1 MAPEIPAVD
10 TELTTTIAAFVAAV
24 RESDALQRQL
34 RVATTADDLARVAN
48 AAGMALEPAQLVK
61 HYARLLL
68 EADDALAVRNF
79 DRCSWD
85 AGELLWL
92 LKTWEA

>member
-1 MAPEIPAVD
+1 MEMTLSSSSASINQ
-10 TELTTTIAAFVAAV
+10 FVQKV
-24 RESDALQRQL
+24 LLDESLQRQL
-34 RVATTADDLARVAN
+34 KLTST
-48 AAGMALEPAQLVK
+48 AAGLSEVAAQAGFTIQPAEIVK

-68 EADDALAVRNF
+68 ESQDELAVRNF

-92 LKTWEA
+92 IKTWEL

>member
-1 MAPEIPAVD
+1 MAPDIPPDDAS
-10 TELTTTIAAFVAAV
+10 LTQAIEAFVTAV
-24 RESDALQRQL
+24 RQDDTLQRQL
-34 RVATTADDLARVAN
+34 RLAATASDLSAVAN
-48 AAGMALEPAQLVK
+48 AAGFELEPAQLVK
-61 HYARLLL
+61 HYARRLL

-92 LKTWEA
+92 LKTWED